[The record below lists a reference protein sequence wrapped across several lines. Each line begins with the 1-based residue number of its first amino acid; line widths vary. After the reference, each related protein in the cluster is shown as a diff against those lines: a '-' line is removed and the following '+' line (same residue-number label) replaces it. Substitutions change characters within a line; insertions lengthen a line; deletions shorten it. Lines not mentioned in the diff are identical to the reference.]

1 MSAPVTRNRQRGRA
15 APHCAVVTPIG
26 PRAGAGLASWPRL
39 LRPAGEVM
47 ALPAS
52 CRLADE
58 HRPGRYC
65 FLLLD
70 GSAVAQAGGCVIAT
84 FSAGSFVGSLDDQ
97 GRPSPLAGMTV
108 RLVTPASAVVL
119 DARRLAVLLESDRV
133 LAGAWLRHKPIM
145 GKRNQLSVPAM
156 SRAAM

>member
-1 MSAPVTRNRQRGRA
+1 VSGPATRSRPRGRA
-15 APHCAVVTPIG
+15 VTRCAVVSRIG
-26 PRAGAGLASWPRL
+26 PRPEAGLRSWPRL

-47 ALPAS
+47 ALPAG

-97 GRPSPLAGMTV
+97 GRPSPLAGITV
-108 RLVTPASAVVL
+108 RLTTPASAVVL
-119 DARRLAVLLESDRV
+119 DARRLAMLLESDRV

-145 GKRNQLSVPAM
+145 AKRDQLSLPAM